1 MILPESVNNIVIWG
15 FFIQDEYRKLF
26 MFHWSTN
33 NRFVRGWGDVSLTN
47 SSHLS
52 VYTSRFCMFVGAEE
66 AILTMLLYIWVSIF
80 GNFVS
85 VVGCVEASLTV
96 LL

>member
-33 NRFVRGWGDVSLTN
+33 NRFVRGWGDV
-47 SSHLS
+47 
-52 VYTSRFCMFVGAEE
+52 
-66 AILTMLLYIWVSIF
+66 
-80 GNFVS
+80 
-85 VVGCVEASLTV
+85 
-96 LL
+96 